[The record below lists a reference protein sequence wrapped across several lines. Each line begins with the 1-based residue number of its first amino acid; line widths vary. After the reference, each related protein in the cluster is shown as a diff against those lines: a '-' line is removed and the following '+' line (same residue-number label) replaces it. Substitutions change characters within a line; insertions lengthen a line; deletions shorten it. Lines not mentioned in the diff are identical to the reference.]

1 MDQQCCWQRF
11 PRTAG
16 PIFSTN
22 AQETC
27 QAYRRRSCGAYCG
40 QARYAGGGDCKE
52 HRATQGKLAHAC
64 NPGTPHFTAFAC
76 AGRVGIQS
84 NLLANERC
92 PKRVCLD
99 SRADAIYQLPM
110 PQPFSARS
118 WTPHPAAV
126 LQRPKHAALI
136 GAIAAEWT
144 QVELALT
151 RLLAGAFGK
160 TLFDAAGEPQDVQ
173 HHPVALA
180 AMKAAESIRARLRIF
195 ELSLTPM
202 LSGTTLQQRWEEL
215 QTALKRRARERNK
228 IVHGHWGI
236 SDEAPNDLLLL
247 DDGHYYRFTAEDLE
261 GTLTRC
267 LETKLSVID
276 LTRDVMKAVHQ
287 GEIMQSP
294 LGPITGQKEWD

>member
-1 MDQQCCWQRF
+1 MDV
-11 PRTAG
+11 
-16 PIFSTN
+16 TN
-22 AQETC
+22 IRE
-27 QAYRRRSCGAYCG
+27 
-40 QARYAGGGDCKE
+40 
-52 HRATQGKLAHAC
+52 
-64 NPGTPHFTAFAC
+64 PPV
-76 AGRVGIQS
+76 RVGDGHLSI
-84 NLLANERC
+84 
-92 PKRVCLD
+92 CLD
-99 SRADAIYQLPM
+99 SPSSAIYLRRM
-110 PQPFSARS
+110 PQPFSART

-126 LQRPKHAALI
+126 LQRPEHAAFI

-144 QVELALT
+144 QVEMSLT

-160 TLFDAAGEPQDVQ
+160 TLFDDAGEPQDVE

-247 DDGHYYRFTAEDLE
+247 DDGQYYRFTAKDLE
-261 GTLTRC
+261 EILTRC
-267 LETKLSVID
+267 LETKLSVIG
-276 LTRDVMKAVHQ
+276 LTRDVMKAVHR
-287 GEIMQSP
+287 GEIVQSP
-294 LGPITGQKEWD
+294 LGPITGQKELG